1 MFKETK
7 STSTKKF
14 EEKVRKDPIRSKR
27 PDLPMTGPGMNSRP
41 NSYCNADK
49 KKQTFYNISVHS
61 CCNKTYLFR

>member
-49 KKQTFYNISVHS
+49 KNNF
-61 CCNKTYLFR
+61 L

>member
-27 PDLPMTGPGMNSRP
+27 PDLPMTGPGMNLRP
-41 NSYCNADK
+41 NS
-49 KKQTFYNISVHS
+49 
-61 CCNKTYLFR
+61 